1 MLRGMISRT
10 LLDRPWHAH
19 YPPGVPT
26 EIDPAR
32 YASLIA
38 MFDETCATYPDRPAF
53 GNFGV
58 FMSYAR
64 LQARTRSFAAY
75 LQQTLHVAPG
85 ERIAL
90 MLPNVLQY
98 PVAMLGALRAGAV
111 VVNVNPLY
119 TPRELRHQ
127 LNDAGAR
134 VIVVFDAM
142 LHTLAS
148 VIDETPV
155 DTVVLARIGD
165 LFPPVK
171 RTLYNFVSARRRG
184 HSLPSLP
191 GRVSFREVMSHG
203 RTLEHRPVDIQAGD
217 IAFLQYTGGTTGVS
231 KGAMLTHRSMIAN
244 ALQTN
249 AWMNN
254 AARAGEE
261 IAITALPLYH
271 VLALSLN
278 CFSLM
283 ILGGVNYLITN
294 PRNVDQ
300 FVREMARVPFTGFFG
315 VNTLY
320 ASLLNAP
327 EFRALD
333 FSTLRMSGGG
343 GSAVQRPIAERWHE
357 LTGAQIIE
365 GYGLT
370 ESSGAL
376 TVNPVNRADFSG
388 TIGVPLPSTEC
399 TIRDAAGA
407 LLPPGT
413 PGEIWARGPQLM
425 QGYWQRPLDTADV
438 LTADGWLKTGDIGVM
453 HDNGYFEIVDRKK
466 DMILVSGFNVFS
478 NEIEEVLAMH
488 PAVLESAA
496 IGVPDAKSGEAV
508 QAFVVVSDRTVT
520 AGDLVAHCR
529 GHLTGYKL
537 PRQIVFADALPK
549 SNVGKI
555 LRRELR
561 EGSRTA

>member
-1 MLRGMISRT
+1 MTPRT
-10 LLDRPWHAH
+10 FLERPWHAQ
-19 YPPGVPT
+19 YPPGVPAD
-26 EIDPAR
+26 IDPAR
-32 YASLIA
+32 YTSLIA

-58 FMSYAR
+58 FLDYAR
-64 LQARTRSFAAY
+64 LQARTRSFAAW
-75 LQQTLHVAPG
+75 LQHTLHVAPG
-85 ERIAL
+85 DRVAL

-119 TPRELRHQ
+119 TPRELKHQ

-148 VIDETPV
+148 VLHETPV
-155 DTVVLARIGD
+155 ETVVLARIGD
-165 LFPPVK
+165 LFPRVK
-171 RTLYNFVSARRRG
+171 RSLYNFVSARRRG
-184 HSLPSLP
+184 HRLAAVP
-191 GRVSFREVMSHG
+191 GLVSFRDGLSRG
-203 RTLEHRPVDIQAGD
+203 RTLETKAVDIQAGD

-231 KGAMLTHRSMIAN
+231 KGAMLSHRNMIAN

-249 AWMNN
+249 AWMNI

-283 ILGGVNYLITN
+283 ALGGMNYLITN
-294 PRNVDQ
+294 PRDVDQ

-333 FSTLRMSGGG
+333 FSTLRLAGGG

-357 LTGAQIIE
+357 ITGTQIIE

-376 TVNPVNRADFSG
+376 IVNPVTAAAFSG

-399 TIRDAAGA
+399 EIRDESGQPV
-407 LLPPGT
+407 PPGT

-425 QGYWQRPLDTADV
+425 QGYWQRPADTAEV

-453 HDNGYFEIVDRKK
+453 HANGTFEIVDRKK
-466 DMILVSGFNVFS
+466 DMILVSGFNVFP

-488 PAVLESAA
+488 PAVLESAVV
-496 IGVPDAKSGEAV
+496 GVPDEKSGEAV
-508 QAFVVVSDRTVT
+508 KAFVVVNDRRVT
-520 AGDLVAHCR
+520 AEELIAHCR
-529 GHLTGYKL
+529 EHLTGYKL
-537 PRQIVFADALPK
+537 PRQIVFADGLPK

-561 EGSRTA
+561 DAGEV